1 MSHASDLFFPLIAT
15 SAAVAVGGLV
25 LLQTDRVSRKILNPS
40 QLNTKRRGEYA
51 YNWKKSVDKVKL
63 QLDYCLAGGP
73 QNYNDD
79 PEIVMKNTVYISKEE
94 DLDTLIEKITEK
106 KNIEYRYFTLK
117 IDKDPHDPTE
127 ELYLYIVREQQL
139 RKTKSTTNTHRIL
152 YQLPLV
158 KFGLKLAKKFEDQL
172 TTTTLCFVADASSG
186 KASSMLESLVKE
198 SKTGVAT
205 ISEPFWMVQVAR
217 LAEARLLTLPKI
229 KKIIF
234 ALSRLDAW
242 SLRHEINPGDSKTVM
257 ITLPGQSVVAT
268 LLPLIQSIFPE
279 DHHIFAY
286 DGCVSSVQRGIY
298 AEGIF
303 KRSQLLP
310 RLQLIIQGMCQ
321 DPVRL
326 NNPLPSY
333 TPLSHDVS
341 LGGTGGRLE
350 QALVHVPVEQARIVE
365 TWMSSVDAYF
375 KLKQEESTNGYL
387 PYCFKLSFLIGDPV
401 GNFEYGTDSYWS
413 LNSLLQYVTGCRTK
427 AIPKGVMDA
436 AKEWIKDFNQAQE
449 VEQQQTDVSEYEREM
464 IENCCFQHKQIL
476 IGNKTLLDT
485 VLPKEHWTMKQASRA
500 GCSCCG
506 PDPYDEQIEEDED
519 ETEES
524 KSDDVRSKSFITGVS
539 SATNVK
545 GVSRNYVDGT
555 VGFAFDPTRFSK

>member
-1 MSHASDLFFPLIAT
+1 M
-15 SAAVAVGGLV
+15 G
-25 LLQTDRVSRKILNPS
+25 
-40 QLNTKRRGEYA
+40 
-51 YNWKKSVDKVKL
+51 
-63 QLDYCLAGGP
+63 
-73 QNYNDD
+73 
-79 PEIVMKNTVYISKEE
+79 
-94 DLDTLIEKITEK
+94 
-106 KNIEYRYFTLK
+106 
-117 IDKDPHDPTE
+117 
-127 ELYLYIVREQQL
+127 
-139 RKTKSTTNTHRIL
+139 
-152 YQLPLV
+152 
-158 KFGLKLAKKFEDQL
+158 
-172 TTTTLCFVADASSG
+172 
-186 KASSMLESLVKE
+186 
-198 SKTGVAT
+198 
-205 ISEPFWMVQVAR
+205 
-217 LAEARLLTLPKI
+217 
-229 KKIIF
+229 
-234 ALSRLDAW
+234 
-242 SLRHEINPGDSKTVM
+242 
-257 ITLPGQSVVAT
+257 
-268 LLPLIQSIFPE
+268 
-279 DHHIFAY
+279 
-286 DGCVSSVQRGIY
+286 SSVQRGIY

-333 TPLSHDVS
+333 TPLSHDAS

-413 LNSLLQYVTGCRTK
+413 LSSLLQYVTGCRTK

-506 PDPYDEQIEEDED
+506 PDPYDEMEE
-519 ETEES
+519 EEEEE
-524 KSDDVRSKSFITGVS
+524 KIFDTG
-539 SATNVK
+539 
-545 GVSRNYVDGT
+545 GSRANNNNNNYVDGT
-555 VGFAFDPTRFSK
+555 TGFAFDPTRFS

>member
-1 MSHASDLFFPLIAT
+1 
-15 SAAVAVGGLV
+15 
-25 LLQTDRVSRKILNPS
+25 
-40 QLNTKRRGEYA
+40 
-51 YNWKKSVDKVKL
+51 
-63 QLDYCLAGGP
+63 
-73 QNYNDD
+73 
-79 PEIVMKNTVYISKEE
+79 
-94 DLDTLIEKITEK
+94 
-106 KNIEYRYFTLK
+106 
-117 IDKDPHDPTE
+117 
-127 ELYLYIVREQQL
+127 
-139 RKTKSTTNTHRIL
+139 
-152 YQLPLV
+152 
-158 KFGLKLAKKFEDQL
+158 
-172 TTTTLCFVADASSG
+172 
-186 KASSMLESLVKE
+186 
-198 SKTGVAT
+198 
-205 ISEPFWMVQVAR
+205 
-217 LAEARLLTLPKI
+217 
-229 KKIIF
+229 
-234 ALSRLDAW
+234 
-242 SLRHEINPGDSKTVM
+242 
-257 ITLPGQSVVAT
+257 
-268 LLPLIQSIFPE
+268 
-279 DHHIFAY
+279 
-286 DGCVSSVQRGIY
+286 
-298 AEGIF
+298 
-303 KRSQLLP
+303 
-310 RLQLIIQGMCQ
+310 MCQ

-333 TPLSHDVS
+333 TPLSHDAS